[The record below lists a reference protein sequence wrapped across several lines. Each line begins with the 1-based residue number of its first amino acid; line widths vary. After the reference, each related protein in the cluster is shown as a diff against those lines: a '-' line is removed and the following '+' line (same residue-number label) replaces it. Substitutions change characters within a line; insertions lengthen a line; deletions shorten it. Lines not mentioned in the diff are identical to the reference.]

1 MKYEDI
7 VKYITQRL
15 SLRKP
20 QKKSLEIL
28 DEVLDTV
35 KLGKEEDAAAQL
47 QQVTELGGQWNPPI
61 TFKGFDRDFM
71 SLCFALATG
80 VGKTRLMGAFITYL
94 HKAYGYSN
102 FIVIAPNLTIYN
114 KLVTDFTPGTPK
126 YVFTGIDVFHQNTP
140 VIITGDNY
148 QSGAGIME
156 NSLLKSVVINIFN
169 ISKLTAKD
177 KGHLAAGDSKGKIAK
192 IRRLSES
199 IGESYF
205 DYLASRKDLVVIMD
219 ESHRYRAEAG
229 AAAINELKPIL
240 GIELTATPRIVQGQQ
255 EIPFNNI
262 IFEYNLAAAMKDGFV
277 KEPAIATRQGFDTD
291 NYTKDS
297 DELEHLK
304 LNDGIFLHEQT
315 KLALENYA
323 FNHNVPEIKPFMLVV
338 AEDKAHADHLEE
350 YLASPAFR
358 GGAYADKI
366 IKVYSGMGADEEKEM
381 IEKLLEIEKKDNPA
395 EIVIHVNKLSE
406 GWDVTNLYTIV
417 PLRAANSPNLVEQ
430 SIGRGLRLP
439 YGKRTGDEAVD
450 TLTVVSHDHYAE
462 IIQAAKDGKLAMMK
476 SYIIGEDCTV
486 KGKKSVILTPVADI
500 KFAPVA
506 PAVPVATSQA
516 SENSG
521 SEAKNTQQG
530 DAVPPVSSEST
541 ENVSASSTTTAV
553 QNIAAEIKQLA
564 DDGVA
569 QGKVEPVDQVA
580 EQVKQAHSAEG
591 TAAGNDIGH
600 IVHEAVA
607 QVQSLTIEIP
617 RIFLH
622 PKQAVF
628 CRYDDFDLDTT
639 LLPSY
644 VVDDNMLKV
653 TSIQSHRTR
662 KFEDQQKYSNLQL
675 AQQMLLSKLVNFDDI
690 DYDGNAQL
698 IQKQLAATSEYL
710 CQKYGEVAAC
720 NILCN
725 YCGEIA
731 QQIHQ
736 QILAH
741 AVYEDVEYDVEVKN
755 GYFKLSQVSVL
766 IDQQEDVRDF
776 EKSLGT
782 GEKQKIK
789 SMIFGGF
796 KKCLYQYQKFDSDPE
811 RGFACV
817 LEAASEVKKWFRPA
831 LSNFSISWRGGNYQP
846 DFIVEADD
854 AKYICEVKSD
864 KEVNDADVKEKMR
877 AALVWCTRATEQGS
891 TPWRYIF
898 IPHSKIDCGL
908 DFSTAKS
915 KFAKKLE

>member
-1 MKYEDI
+1 MKYDDI

-28 DEVLDTV
+28 DEVLDSV
-35 KLGKEEDAAAQL
+35 KIGKEENAAEQL
-47 QQVTELGGQWNPPI
+47 QQVTELCSQWTPSV

-94 HKAYGYSN
+94 HKAYGCSN
-102 FIVIAPNLTIYN
+102 FIVIAPNLTIYD

-126 YVFTGIDVFHQNTP
+126 YVFTGIDVFHQNPP

-148 QSGAGIME
+148 QGGGGIME
-156 NSLLKSVVINIFN
+156 HNLFKSVVINIFN

-240 GIELTATPRIVQGQQ
+240 GIELTATPRTVQGQQ

-297 DELEHLK
+297 DELERLK

-315 KLALENYA
+315 KLTLKNYA

-350 YLASPAFR
+350 YLASPDFR

-366 IKVYSGMGADEEKEM
+366 IKVYSGMGADEETEM
-381 IEKLLEIEKKDNPA
+381 ISKLLEIEKKDNPA

-439 YGKRTGDEAVD
+439 YGKRTGDETVD

-462 IIQAAKDGKLAMMK
+462 IIQAAKDGKLAMMN

-486 KGKKSVILTPVADI
+486 KGKKAMLLTPVADI
-500 KFAPVA
+500 KFS
-506 PAVPVATSQA
+506 PAVPVAPVAPSQTP
-516 SENSG
+516 ENPG
-521 SEAKNTQQG
+521 SETETTQQSS
-530 DAVPPVSSEST
+530 AVPAACSELPETTST
-541 ENVSASSTTTAV
+541 PTTAV
-553 QNIAAEIKQLA
+553 QTIATEIKQRA

-569 QGKVEPVDQVA
+569 QGKVESVGQIA
-580 EQVKQAHSAEG
+580 EQVKQAHSAEN
-591 TAAGNDIGH
+591 TAAGNDIGI
-600 IVHEAVA
+600 IVQEAVA

-644 VVDDNMLKV
+644 IVDDNMLKV
-653 TSIQSHRTR
+653 TSIQSHHTR
-662 KFEDQQKYSNLQL
+662 KFEDQQQYSNLQL

-698 IQKQLAATSEYL
+698 IQKQLAATSDYL

-736 QILAH
+736 QIIAH

-755 GYFKLSQVSVL
+755 GYFKLNQVSVL
-766 IDQQEDVRDF
+766 IDQQEEVRDF
-776 EKSLGT
+776 EKSLET

-811 RGFACV
+811 RGFSCV
-817 LEAASEVKKWFRPA
+817 LEAAPEVKKWFRPA

-846 DFIVEADD
+846 DFIVETDD

-877 AALVWCTRATEQGS
+877 AALVWCMRATEQGS

-908 DFSTAKS
+908 DFSTAKV